1 MEMEFD
7 QEQLINEYVNKQ
19 SRVISDLM
27 NKNIMLETRWSLA
40 MAKIKEL
47 MPEESAEEEDNK

>member
-27 NKNIMLETRWSLA
+27 NKNIMLETRLSLA